1 MEYIAT
7 GIEFFQKGGAVMY
20 VLVLCSLLV
29 AAIGV
34 ERALYYRQA
43 DSGREFARRF
53 SQEMASGRFGEAASL
68 AKAAS
73 GALASVLWTAMH
85 KPSDAQAAHHMELQT
100 GIELSRFRQRLYY
113 LSVIVT
119 MAPLLGL
126 LGTISGMISSFSVFN
141 VTAGQA
147 TAITGGVGEAL
158 IATAMGLCV
167 AIAALTVHAYF
178 TQRVENIVTD
188 MELCCSLVEEHRAEL
203 LAAAEDV
210 QDGSYVLEG
219 GAL

>member
-1 MEYIAT
+1 MEYIVT
-7 GIEFFQKGGAVMY
+7 GIEFFHKGGAVMY
-20 VLVLCSLLV
+20 VLLLCSLLV
-29 AAIGV
+29 VAIGV

-53 SQEMASGRFGEAASL
+53 SQAAAAGHFEEAAGL
-68 AKAAS
+68 AKNSAGVLAA
-73 GALASVLWTAMH
+73 VLLTAMR
-85 KPSDAQAAHHMELQT
+85 KATDAQAAHYMELQT

-167 AIAALTVHAYF
+167 AIAALTIHAYF

-203 LAAAEDV
+203 LPAAAV
-210 QDGSYVLEG
+210 VPAGGCVLEG

>member
-53 SQEMASGRFGEAASL
+53 SQEMASGRFGE
-68 AKAAS
+68 AAS